1 MAFFDPVDPSTES
14 LLWPGCVGFCIV
26 ADTGLVAALPLCLSA
41 GPKQKSLTVADRAA
55 TRLLVRG
62 RRSIA
67 LSCCR
72 IALAANGE
80 PLTRPAVIVGADVGA

>member
-1 MAFFDPVDPSTES
+1 MRRSAYP
-14 LLWPGCVGFCIV
+14 
-26 ADTGLVAALPLCLSA
+26 TG
-41 GPKQKSLTVADRAA
+41 GA
-55 TRLLVRG
+55 TSSRLLPRFVESPKEKSQRRANGRTTRPVLRG